1 MSGQPW
7 EKLLEFDH
15 PTMMAYMEE
24 RGVPLEQL
32 ELMARV
38 QLDGPMWRAVVSY
51 ANCTRIKEDISEEIE
66 VMCGK
71 EIPKSASIT
80 INMHT
85 KLAFEN
91 WLQKKDG
98 ATTNNKGQLLSIKEL
113 HSIKLPELPVGKGV
127 DGRVTGEQV
136 KAHAESLNVQPHRP
150 RVQRP
155 HHYRIIEIYRQP
167 TMDTLTICLEG
178 MASPL

>member
-1 MSGQPW
+1 
-7 EKLLEFDH
+7 
-15 PTMMAYMEE
+15 
-24 RGVPLEQL
+24 
-32 ELMARV
+32 
-38 QLDGPMWRAVVSY
+38 MWRAVVSD

-113 HSIKLPELPVGKGV
+113 HSIKLPELPAGKGI

-136 KAHAESLNVQPHRP
+136 KAHAESLNATFNLINREFSD
-150 RVQRP
+150 
-155 HHYRIIEIYRQP
+155 RIIEIFRQP